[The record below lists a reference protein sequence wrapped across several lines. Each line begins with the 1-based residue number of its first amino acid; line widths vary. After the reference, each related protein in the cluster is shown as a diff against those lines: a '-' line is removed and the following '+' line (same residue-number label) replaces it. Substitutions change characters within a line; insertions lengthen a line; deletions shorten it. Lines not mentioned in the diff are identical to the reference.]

1 LEYILEFIY
10 YEINFEFTLA
20 NNNKKTN
27 NINNY
32 YNTNNNNYF
41 DVFKRNNRS
50 MISDM
55 FTGFYQYNNNS
66 LNSQLNLYNGQ
77 NYNFKSFS
85 FIKFNLDEV
94 NQFYD
99 SINISEMNLN
109 NFYSNINLYSCFDYT
124 FKDKIHSIYSLPKIL
139 TVVLSQTDKINFIL
153 HHEINLKEYTNKFSN
168 NNDSSY
174 LLISIFCQ
182 MSYNKKFINYIF
194 DPKKE
199 SWFSLSDQEIREVD
213 SIDINAIP
221 LILIYKLK
229 NTFEHVYK
237 EIKIKD
243 KLCTITNFQGGM
255 FQTTQLFFDQRDK
268 IKDVRNK
275 IKSWFNI
282 KESFTLLIN
291 GCLAKDFEFLS
302 KVLEKGYNIL
312 VILKSN

>member
-1 LEYILEFIY
+1 
-10 YEINFEFTLA
+10 
-20 NNNKKTN
+20 
-27 NINNY
+27 
-32 YNTNNNNYF
+32 
-41 DVFKRNNRS
+41 
-50 MISDM
+50 
-55 FTGFYQYNNNS
+55 
-66 LNSQLNLYNGQ
+66 
-77 NYNFKSFS
+77 
-85 FIKFNLDEV
+85 
-94 NQFYD
+94 
-99 SINISEMNLN
+99 
-109 NFYSNINLYSCFDYT
+109 
-124 FKDKIHSIYSLPKIL
+124 
-139 TVVLSQTDKINFIL
+139 
-153 HHEINLKEYTNKFSN
+153 
-168 NNDSSY
+168 
-174 LLISIFCQ
+174 

-291 GCLAKDFEFLS
+291 GCIAKDFESLS
-302 KVLEKGYNIL
+302 KILEKGYNIL